1 MELQRLEVR
10 PTVRKSGRRR
20 QRQRSHKKQVS
31 RLLWAGGEGSGG
43 RGTAGRAWHRITS
56 PGPAGCS

>member
-43 RGTAGRAWHRITS
+43 LGDRGARLAPHYLSRACRV
-56 PGPAGCS
+56 